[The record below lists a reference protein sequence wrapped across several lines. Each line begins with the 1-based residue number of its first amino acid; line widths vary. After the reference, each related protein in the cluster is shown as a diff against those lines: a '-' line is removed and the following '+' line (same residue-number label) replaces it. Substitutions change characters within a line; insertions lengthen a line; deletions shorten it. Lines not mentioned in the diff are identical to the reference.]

1 MYTISQFS
9 KLCSL
14 TVKALRYYDTEGLLK
29 PSFRKAENQYRYY
42 SDEDLKTARMIQY
55 LRSLDF
61 SIMEIKDILEN
72 NKGEDLSYILQEKI
86 NRIEA
91 NMRKERELIQ
101 LMREH
106 SLAQSEEH
114 VENAYVI
121 DTVTVTKQLVA
132 SIRFTG
138 RYCDLD
144 TYLPLLYKAVKNNAS
159 GKHFNLYHDEECKE
173 IADIELCIPVRKE
186 IRHPSIACRYLPEMH
201 ALHTTHYGSY
211 DMLWAAYKTLFAYAN
226 EHDLRI
232 LTPSRE
238 DYVKSPG
245 MLFRGNP
252 STYMTELYLP
262 FERTGSTRL

>member
-1 MYTISQFS
+1 
-9 KLCSL
+9 
-14 TVKALRYYDTEGLLK
+14 
-29 PSFRKAENQYRYY
+29 
-42 SDEDLKTARMIQY
+42 
-55 LRSLDF
+55 
-61 SIMEIKDILEN
+61 
-72 NKGEDLSYILQEKI
+72 
-86 NRIEA
+86 
-91 NMRKERELIQ
+91 
-101 LMREH
+101 MREH
-106 SLAQSEEH
+106 SLAQAEEH

-186 IRHPSIACRYLPEMH
+186 IRHPSVACRYLPEMH

-262 FERTGSTRL
+262 FERTGSIRL